1 MTDPSDVTIV
11 TASSSA
17 TAPAACRGNVLI
29 SGSYGGEYNA
39 FHAAKH
45 ALRGVVLNDAG
56 VGKDDAGISGLPYL
70 DRIGLAAATADAQ
83 TCHIGDG
90 DDMLEHGT
98 ISFVNRSAARLGCAV
113 GQSVRACAQAMRH
126 GPVIDTAPPEIAGGK
141 RHVVQD
147 GPGNVRVICLDAAP
161 MLEPDDAG
169 AIVIT
174 GSHAALFRGRP
185 DDVIKPAVRAI
196 FFSDAGVGKDQA
208 GIKRL
213 WLLDE
218 RGIAAGA
225 ASAASAAIG
234 YARSIYEDGV
244 LSHVNET
251 ASGLGGGPGMPIRVF
266 VARLLE
272 QARAAG
278 ADGSGLG

>member
-1 MTDPSDVTIV
+1 MTDPSYVEIV
-11 TASSSA
+11 TAPSSA
-17 TAPAACRGNVLI
+17 TAPASCRGNVLI

-39 FHAAKH
+39 FHAAKR

-56 VGKDDAGISGLPYL
+56 VGKDDAGISGLTYL

-113 GQSVRACAQAMRH
+113 GRSVRACALAMRH
-126 GPVIDTAPPEIAGGK
+126 GPVIETEPPEIAGGK

-147 GPGNVRVICLDAAP
+147 GPGGARVICLDAAP
-161 MLEPDDAG
+161 MLEAGDAG

-225 ASAASAAIG
+225 ASAATAAIG
-234 YARSIYEDGV
+234 YARSIYEDGI
-244 LSHVNET
+244 LSYVNGT
-251 ASGLGGGPGMPIRVF
+251 AAGLGGEPGMPIRVF

-272 QARAAG
+272 RARAAVP
-278 ADGSGLG
+278 DGTGLG